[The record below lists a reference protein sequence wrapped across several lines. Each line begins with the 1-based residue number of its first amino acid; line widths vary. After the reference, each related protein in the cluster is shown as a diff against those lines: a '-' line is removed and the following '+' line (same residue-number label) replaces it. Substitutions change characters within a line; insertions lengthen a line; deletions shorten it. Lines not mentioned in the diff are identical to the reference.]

1 MALGERPAIP
11 EALERELKR
20 GVANGPPSHRDTVR
34 MGRFG
39 TESEALAAI
48 SRFSLGRSR
57 YTVVEE
63 IAPKPTWDFE
73 DSWLDAVA

>member
-1 MALGERPAIP
+1 MRITGSRSSRKPMQRRWIVFRVGDMA
-11 EALERELKR
+11 
-20 GVANGPPSHRDTVR
+20 R

-48 SRFSLGRSR
+48 SRFSLGGSR